1 LRSWE
6 SSKGPGASGEL
17 KPTPGNAKL
26 LKAAFDIA
34 RKGSTEQT
42 KERRRERSDRAKMSE
57 IYDRMNKGGKR

>member
-1 LRSWE
+1 
-6 SSKGPGASGEL
+6 
-17 KPTPGNAKL
+17 